1 MGSNL
6 YEDCQFT
13 VVTAFAFGGG
23 KSPCFTLVILT
34 GKELVHPPVERRK
47 HKSAQRY
54 TYPAL
59 AL

>member
-6 YEDCQFT
+6 YGDCQFT

-23 KSPCFTLVILT
+23 EIPMLHSSYLT
-34 GKELVHPPVERRK
+34 GKGLVHPPVERRK